1 MKNYPLPKQFALDIL
16 ARLPDDASFERVRE
30 EFDLVLGLLES
41 YEDEKAGRLIPHEQ
55 VVAEF
60 KEWISK
66 SAGRREPTAI

>member
-1 MKNYPLPKQFALDIL
+1 MTTYPQPKQFALDIL
-16 ARLPDDASFERVRE
+16 ARLPDDANFERIRE
-30 EFDLVLGLLES
+30 ECNLIVSLLES